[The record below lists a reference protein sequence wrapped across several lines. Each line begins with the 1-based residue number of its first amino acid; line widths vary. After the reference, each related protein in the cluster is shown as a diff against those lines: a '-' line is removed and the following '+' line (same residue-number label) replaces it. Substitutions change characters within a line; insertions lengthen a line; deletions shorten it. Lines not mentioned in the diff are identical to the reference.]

1 MGRNSL
7 GKILNDFVN
16 TCPENNYMSIDYT
29 EMPKRNLLRE
39 YEYEYMV
46 NRDKIDKSLESLA
59 IKRRNDSILTM
70 IKKLEND
77 TEICP
82 YKMFNE
88 CEKLRKSME
97 TVPSVPSGILE
108 MTEPDDMTEV
118 DLHRYY
124 GLEIYNDCIMWN
136 ISPDWKGETSSMEH
150 RCRIEFL
157 KLVIDKFYTSG
168 FYFTKHKYVIECG
181 KDGNHT
187 HAHCVFELN
196 PKMKK
201 SVATW
206 LKSNIGRDF
215 RAIWNKV
222 NEGIEGNYFD
232 LVKSKYALQ
241 KIILRTST
249 LRDDKLDYLIEE
261 KKPFSHQNAEN
272 ERYPVMGGDW

>member
-7 GKILNDFVN
+7 GKILNDFGN
-16 TCPENNYMSIDYT
+16 TSPENNYMHINYN

-59 IKRRNDSILTM
+59 IKRRNDSVLNM
-70 IKKLEND
+70 IKNLEND
-77 TEICP
+77 TNICP

-97 TVPSVPSGILE
+97 TVPSVPSGILQ
-108 MTEPDDMTEV
+108 MTEPGDMTEV

-136 ISPDWKGETSSMEH
+136 ISPDWKGECSSMEH

-157 KLVIDKFYTSG
+157 KIAIDMFFKTG
-168 FYFTKHKYVIECG
+168 FYFTRYKYVIECG
-181 KDGNHT
+181 KEGNHT
-187 HAHCVFELN
+187 HAHCVLELN

-215 RAIWNKV
+215 RAIWNRL
-222 NEGIEGNYFD
+222 NEGIEGDYKD

-241 KIILRTST
+241 KIILRTSL

-261 KKPFSHQNAEN
+261 KKPFSHQNAEH
-272 ERYPVMGGDW
+272 ESYPVLGGDW